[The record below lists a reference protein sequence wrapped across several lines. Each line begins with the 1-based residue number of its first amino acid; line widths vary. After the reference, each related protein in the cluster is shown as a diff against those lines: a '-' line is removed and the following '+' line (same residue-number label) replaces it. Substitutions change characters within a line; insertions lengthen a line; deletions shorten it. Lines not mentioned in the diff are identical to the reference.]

1 VAADDLYN
9 EKEQF
14 NDAVEAALAYKYI
27 YIYTCILFFGMRSI
41 NTIVSD
47 SNSSSSKVHSVGQ
60 SYQLVQKKT
69 KQRTTK
75 WKLSWNSQTK
85 DQKQQRQDSY
95 NMNLT
100 FGP

>member
-1 VAADDLYN
+1 
-9 EKEQF
+9 
-14 NDAVEAALAYKYI
+14 
-27 YIYTCILFFGMRSI
+27 MRSI

-47 SNSSSSKVHSVGQ
+47 CNSSSSKVHSVGQ
-60 SYQLVQKKT
+60 SYQLVQTQPNKG
-69 KQRTTK
+69 QQNEN
-75 WKLSWNSQTK
+75 LSWNSQTK